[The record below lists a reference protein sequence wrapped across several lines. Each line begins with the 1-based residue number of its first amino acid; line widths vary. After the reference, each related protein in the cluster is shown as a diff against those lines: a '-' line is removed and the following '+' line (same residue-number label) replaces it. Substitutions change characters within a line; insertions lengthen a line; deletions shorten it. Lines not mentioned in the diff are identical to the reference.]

1 MAAVAL
7 SNGQGVSVDLA
18 DQQFILAWQGSQM
31 DDIRTEIWE
40 AIRHL
45 FPDNVVAIALEQG
58 DVLVSWKT
66 NEDRFRPNKRS
77 APIYL
82 RFDPALVAKMRLA
95 SPKQRESMV
104 AREVDTVKAGLWGYQ
119 PEEPLQNARF
129 IVLG

>member
-1 MAAVAL
+1 
-7 SNGQGVSVDLA
+7 
-18 DQQFILAWQGSQM
+18 M

-45 FPDNVVAIALEQG
+45 FPDNAVAIALEQG

-66 NEDRFRPNKRS
+66 NEDRFQPNKRS

-82 RFDPALVAKMRLA
+82 RFDPALVSTMLRA
-95 SPKQRESMV
+95 SPKERESMA

-119 PEEPLQNARF
+119 PEDPLQNARF